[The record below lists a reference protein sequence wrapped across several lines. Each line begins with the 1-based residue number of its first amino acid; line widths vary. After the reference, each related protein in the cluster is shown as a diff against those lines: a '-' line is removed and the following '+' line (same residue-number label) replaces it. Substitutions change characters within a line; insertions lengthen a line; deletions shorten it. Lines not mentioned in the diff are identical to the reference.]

1 MATNEVFMDIPEVE
15 KIAKSFNQFGDALTT
30 IANTLQVISDGLKAT
45 AWLSFGATAAVAAFI
60 DGILPSVKAAASEM
74 RNISQAVLQAIKAY
88 QTGDSTAAG
97 RFI

>member
-15 KIAKSFNQFGDALTT
+15 KVAKTFSSLGETIKN
-30 IANTLQVISDGLKAT
+30 IANVLQVLSDSLKAT

-60 DGILPSVKAAASEM
+60 DGILPAVKAAATEM
-74 RNISQAVLQAIKAY
+74 HDISQAILAAIQAY
-88 QTGDSTAAG
+88 RTGDTSAAG